1 MSDSA
6 YSLAIGAITGVDNF
20 LEQKEEAAEE
30 LLKRKRD
37 MTDKIEY
44 EKWKNR
50 YVNSPEAQKDK
61 LIGDLI
67 YKDNF
72 IKYGGSE
79 IDAKIE
85 FNKRAALDDL
95 NRGRGDEKISIFSHQ
110 LGTYITVPR
119 REAYK
124 IEEGQL
130 EAIKNNTVSG
140 LDKTNMR
147 GVLSEKY
154 GHAKSYLFSTRQISR
169 EDLNNVDFIP
179 NENQLNSY
187 KDFLGRQNATEQTSK
202 NNALITNLGTE
213 NMLSLKEEFGDV
225 LQTEVDTYEQTYN
238 TKDIRFNNAQL
249 RQLLQDK
256 EDGIKGKVRIQLS
269 PPEYVQF
276 KSNASQDQND
286 FFKFGMMNMNEK
298 YPYFMLNTPRSIMN
312 DMSITNMSTSTAIGV
327 GRVFF
332 DQFKMFSKDNISVF
346 SEATQGSIRSTF
358 ENGLAELLTSIN
370 YIDKGEKGQQRR
382 KITWR
387 NIGMNFEALPEEF
400 QSIAEQRIGQPVIS
414 GNKNLAVKTGISANN
429 KKGGATSVITDVSQV
444 PDALLKTEFAQKV
457 TGATKQDVM
466 NAVANAAMIKYNKP
480 LSELTEDDIN
490 KTLARHKVP
499 SFNDGDD
506 ILRASPLNLVGAALF
521 GDVFY
526 NGNPANPIDMDGI
539 TPNLESDY
547 RTQLIKGMAYGK
559 FRSGRM
565 MQLKNNGMDHDP
577 YLSRKFTSDMLAKS
591 MSKGALRMVVNP
603 ELYSGEEI
611 LQSEDAPLTIE
622 QWQKKNLPTSL
633 TDQAQEALTQSD
645 QAYSTGNLYLTNLRM
660 LPISGRAPEGIITFV
675 DNLRGLGEIAK
686 FGFKAIFDSLNTG
699 KGPVNMN
706 QEFNQLVGSL
716 EGGMKDTYQKI
727 LQEEYTVDGKTYKGF
742 QNYEDGLNLTTDI
755 TRLDKAAQE
764 LATRKMLHAAL
775 VFYTAAA
782 FQGEGGKAISDG
794 DRKFVEWALSYD
806 TFTNVNQRIAAVK
819 GMMKIIARARDVN
832 RLLVSNDPRENYIGL
847 NYNKFYGENTIEEAD
862 WPEQLQGPVN
872 WKGNTALALQ
882 NQVNQNVQ
890 PNQPTDKKSLLRGE
904 DDVVEKAQD
913 SAKYN
918 LFLDE
923 TLGIVDKIIDGK
935 SVTDSQQD
943 LLIYYKSTYGDL
955 YDKMLD
961 DPDLIENNQ
970 TLRQQLKG
978 I

>member
-20 LEQKEEAAEE
+20 LEKREEAAEE

-50 YVNSPEAQKDK
+50 YLNSPDAQKDK
-61 LIGDLI
+61 VIGDLI
-67 YKDNF
+67 HKNYF
-72 IKYGGSE
+72 MQYGGPE
-79 IDAKIE
+79 ADAKIE
-85 FNKRAALDDL
+85 FNKGAALEDL
-95 NRGRGDEKISIFSHQ
+95 NRGRGDEPISIFSHQ

-130 EAIKNNTVSG
+130 EAIKNNTLSG

-154 GHAKSYLFSTRQISR
+154 GHAKAYLYSTKQISID
-169 EDLNNVDFIP
+169 DLNNADFIP

-187 KDFLGRQNATEQTSK
+187 KDFLGRQDATEQTSK
-202 NNALITNLGTE
+202 NNALITDLGTE
-213 NMLSLKEEFGDV
+213 SMLALKEEFGNV
-225 LQTEVDTYEQTYN
+225 LQTEVDTYEQTYG

-256 EDGIKGKVRIQLS
+256 EDALKGKVKIQLS

-276 KSNASQDQND
+276 KSSASQNPND
-286 FFKFGMMNMNEK
+286 FFKFGMMNINEK
-298 YPYFMLNTPRSIMN
+298 YPYFMLNTPRSIMS
-312 DMSITNMSTSTAIGV
+312 DMKITNMSTATAIGV

-332 DQFKMFSKDNISVF
+332 DQFKMFSKDNMSGF

-382 KITWR
+382 RITWA
-387 NIGMNFEALPEEF
+387 NIGMNFEALPEDF
-400 QSIAEQRIGQPVIS
+400 QRLAEQRIGQPVVS
-414 GNKNLAVKTGISANN
+414 GNKKLAVKTGISASN

-444 PDALLKTEFAQKV
+444 PDAILKTEFAQKY

-490 KTLARHKVP
+490 RTLARHKIP
-499 SFNDGDD
+499 TFNDGDD

-526 NGNPANPIDMDGI
+526 NGNPTTPIDMDAI

-547 RTQLIKGMAYGK
+547 RTQLIKAMSYGK

-565 MQLKNNGMDHDP
+565 MVLKNNGMDHDP

-591 MSKGALRMVVNP
+591 MSLGALKMVVNP
-603 ELYSGEEI
+603 ELYSGEI
-611 LQSEDAPLTIE
+611 LQSEEAPLTVE
-622 QWQKKNLPTSL
+622 EWQKKNLPASL
-633 TDQAQEALTQSD
+633 VEQAQEALTQSD
-645 QAYSTGNLYLTNLRM
+645 QAYSTGNLYLTNLKA

-675 DNLRGLGEIAK
+675 DNLRGLGAIAK

-699 KGPVNMN
+699 KAPVDMN

-742 QNYEDGLNLTTDI
+742 QSYEDGLNLTTDI

-862 WPEQLQGPVN
+862 WPEQLRGPVN
-872 WKGNTALALQ
+872 WRGNTALALQ
-882 NQVNQNVQ
+882 NQVNQNVE
-890 PNQPTDKKSLLRGE
+890 PNQPFDKKSLLRGE
-904 DDVVEKAQD
+904 EDVVEKAQN
-913 SAKYN
+913 SAKYSE
-918 LFLDE
+918 FRDQ
-923 TLGIVDKIIDGK
+923 TLGIVDKIIDGE

-943 LLIYYKSTYGDL
+943 LLIYYKSTYKDL

-970 TLRQQLKG
+970 TLRQQLEG

>member
-20 LEQKEEAAEE
+20 LEKREEAAEE

-50 YVNSPEAQKDK
+50 YLNSPDAQKDK
-61 LIGDLI
+61 VIGDLTH
-67 YKDNF
+67 KNF
-72 IKYGGSE
+72 LLKYGGPE
-79 IDAKIE
+79 IDAQIE
-85 FNKRAALDDL
+85 FNKGAALEDL
-95 NRGRGDEKISIFSHQ
+95 NRGRGDEPISIFSHQ
-110 LGTYITVPR
+110 LGAYITVPR
-119 REAYK
+119 REAYS

-147 GVLSEKY
+147 GVLSEQY
-154 GHAKSYLFSTRQISR
+154 GHAKAYLYSTKQISID
-169 EDLNNVDFIP
+169 DLNNVDFIP
-179 NENQLNSY
+179 SENQLNSY
-187 KDFLGRQNATEQTSK
+187 KDFLGRQAATEQTSK
-202 NNALITNLGTE
+202 NNALITDLGTE
-213 NMLSLKEEFGDV
+213 SMLALREEFEDV
-225 LQTEVDTYEQTYN
+225 VQTEVDTYEQTYG
-238 TKDIRFNNAQL
+238 TGDISINNAQL

-256 EDGIKGKVRIQLS
+256 EDALKGKVKIQLS

-276 KSNASQDQND
+276 KSSASQNRDD
-286 FFKFGMMNMNEK
+286 FFKFSMMNMNEK
-298 YPYFMLNTPRSIMN
+298 YPYFMLNTPRSIMS

-332 DQFKMFSKDNISVF
+332 DQFKMFSKDNMSVF

-370 YIDKGEKGQQRR
+370 YIDKGDKGQQRR
-382 KITWR
+382 RITWA
-387 NIGMNFEALPEEF
+387 NIGMNFEALPEDF
-400 QSIAEQRIGQPVIS
+400 QRLAEQRIGQPVIS
-414 GNKNLAVKTGISANN
+414 GNKKLAVKTGISASN

-444 PDALLKTEFAQKV
+444 PDAILKTEFAQKY

-480 LSELTEDDIN
+480 LSELTENDIN
-490 KTLARHKVP
+490 KTLARHKIP
-499 SFNDGDD
+499 TFNDGDD

-526 NGNPANPIDMDGI
+526 NGNPTTPIDMDAI

-547 RTQLIKGMAYGK
+547 RTQLMKAMSYGK

-565 MQLKNNGMDHDP
+565 MVLKNNGMDHDP
-577 YLSRKFTSDMLAKS
+577 YLSREFTSDMLAKS
-591 MSKGALRMVVNP
+591 MSKGALKMVVNP
-603 ELYSGEEI
+603 ELYSGEI
-611 LQSEDAPLTIE
+611 LQSEEAPLTVE
-622 QWQKKNLPTSL
+622 EWQKKNLPASL

-645 QAYSTGNLYLTNLRM
+645 QAYSTGNLYLTNLKA
-660 LPISGRAPEGIITFV
+660 LPVSGVAPEGIITFV
-675 DNLRGLGEIAK
+675 DNLRGLGAIAK

-699 KGPVNMN
+699 KAPVDMN
-706 QEFNQLVGSL
+706 QQFNELIGSL
-716 EGGMKDTYQKI
+716 EGDMKDTYEKI
-727 LQEEYTVDGKTYKGF
+727 TSAEYEIDGKKYQGF
-742 QNYEDGLNLTTDI
+742 QSYGDGFNLTTDI
-755 TRLDKAAQE
+755 KSLSKAAQV

-794 DRKFVEWALSYD
+794 DRKFVEWALSYN
-806 TFTNVNQRIAAVK
+806 TFTNVEQRIAAVK

-862 WPEQLQGPVN
+862 WPEQLRGPVN
-872 WKGNTALALQ
+872 WRGNTALALQ
-882 NQVNQNVQ
+882 SQVNQNVQ

-904 DDVVEKAQD
+904 EDVIENAKD

-918 LFLDE
+918 LFLE
-923 TLGIVDKIIDGK
+923 QTLGIADKMIDGK
-935 SVTDSQQD
+935 PVPDSEKD
-943 LLIYYKSTYGDL
+943 LFMYYKSTYKDL

-961 DPDLIENNQ
+961 DPNLIENNQ
-970 TLRQQLKG
+970 TLRQQLEG